1 MRRQIKYIAGAAS
14 IVAGLFLIYVY
25 VQIHGAEWNKFWGM
39 IGGTLLI
46 SLGISLYLRRE
57 NFALKLSRVFVGLVF
72 LYSGFVKA
80 VDPLGSNYK
89 FIDYFD
95 AWGLHS
101 LAPTALFLS
110 FLLSMAEF
118 VIGGL
123 LLFKVLPRMGSW
135 FALIFMVIFTPVTLY
150 LAMQQQVSG
159 HELVHDCGC
168 FGDALILTNWQTFW
182 KNVLLFVPS
191 MVIFY
196 WRNRETS
203 RIGLRNQWILA
214 GTMCVFSLVVSW
226 YGLQHLP
233 IIDFRPYKIGTH
245 IPTAMAIPPGAKQP
259 VYDTKLIYKKK
270 ASGEQQEFT
279 LQNYP
284 QDTLWEFVDSKNVLL
299 EEGYTPPIHDFTMVG
314 PDGDITQEVLADTGL
329 VFMIVEYDLDKSDG
343 DVQAELNAICN
354 AAMKDG
360 RRVLAL
366 TASLDEKI
374 DSLKVKHDVHYNFY
388 KTDPITLK
396 TVVRSNP
403 GLVLIKNGTVLMKW
417 HHNDLP
423 SYTQIIEKYSNKNGN
438 KE

>member
-1 MRRQIKYIAGAAS
+1 MRRQLKYIGGMAS
-14 IVAGLFLIYVY
+14 IVAGLMLIYFY
-25 VQIHGAEWNKFWGM
+25 AQIHGAEWNKFWGM

-46 SLGISLYLRRE
+46 SFGISLFLRRE

-95 AWGLHS
+95 AWGMHWMNP
-101 LAPTALFLS
+101 AALSMS

-123 LLFKVLPRMGSW
+123 LLFKVLPRMGRW
-135 FALIFMVIFTPVTLY
+135 FALVFMVIFTPVTLY

-182 KNVLLFVPS
+182 KNLMLFVPAL
-191 MVIFY
+191 VIFA

-203 RIGLRNQWILA
+203 RIGLRNQWVMASAL
-214 GTMCVFSLVVSW
+214 CVVSLGVSW

-233 IIDFRPYKIGTH
+233 VIDFRPYKIGTH

-270 ASGEQQEFT
+270 TTGEQQEFN

-284 QDTLWEFVDSKNVLL
+284 QDTLWEFVDSKNVLI

-314 PDGDITQEVLADTGL
+314 VDGDITQEVLSDTGL
-329 VFMIVEYDLDKSDG
+329 VFIVVEYDLARSDG
-343 DVQAELNAICN
+343 EVQPELNVLCN

-360 RRVLAL
+360 SRVLAL
-366 TASLDEKI
+366 TASLDEDI
-374 DSLKVKHDVHYNFY
+374 DAFRAKHHVNYNFY

-403 GLVLIKNGTVLMKW
+403 GLVLIKNGSVLMKW
-417 HHNDLP
+417 HHNDMP
-423 SYTQIIEKYSNKNGN
+423 GYKQIIDTYSRKT
-438 KE
+438 K